1 MIVVIM
7 MFQSLARGM
16 LGAEYSYP
24 SVLTVVSLTDD
35 VS

>member
-1 MIVVIM
+1 MIKVIM

-16 LGAEYSYP
+16 LGAGYSCL
-24 SVLTVVSLTDD
+24 SALTVVSLTDD